1 MAISVF
7 SCSYLGVETYIVEV
21 EVDISNGLPVFNIV
35 GMGDLAITESRER
48 IRSCFKNIGLDFPV
62 KRVLVNLSP
71 ANIRKK
77 GSHFD
82 LPMFLGILAN
92 IGEIKNIDTLKD
104 YLVLGEIS
112 LNGNIKSIK
121 GAINAAILAKEKG
134 IKGVIVPAENYN
146 ETCLISGVKIIPVTR
161 IREAVDFIDEKI
173 EYEEL
178 LQNIENLHIKK
189 KNSKNHS
196 KIEEFE
202 FDENDLNESIDFSEV
217 KGQFL
222 AKRAL
227 EIAAAGGHNIFLM
240 GDPGSG
246 KSMLAKRFTTILP
259 EMTEKEIIETTK
271 IYSISGMLSP
281 DKPVITER
289 PFRAPHHS
297 ATQTALVGG
306 AIRAGEITLA
316 LNGVFFMDE
325 LGEFG
330 TRTLETLRQP
340 LEDGSVTISRA
351 NLIVNYPVNN
361 IMIAASN
368 PTPGGFFQDD
378 PQCKDSL
385 RDIKNYQKKFSGPL
399 LDRIDLYVEMRRLKK
414 EEIFSECESESS
426 ETVKERVI
434 KAREIQKKRFNE
446 DFLNGKM
453 SRKQISEYCKIDSET
468 KKVLERAIDELKLSV
483 RAYDKI
489 LKVSRT
495 IADLEGSKNIKTEH
509 LLEAL
514 NYRKK
519 Y

>member
-1 MAISVF
+1 MAISVL

-82 LPMFLGILAN
+82 LPIFLGILAN
-92 IGEIKNIDTLKD
+92 IGEIKNINTLKD

-189 KNSKNHS
+189 KNSKNNS
-196 KIEEFE
+196 KIEKFEFE
-202 FDENDLNESIDFSEV
+202 ENDLNESIDFSEV

-271 IYSISGMLSP
+271 IYSVSGMLSSENP
-281 DKPVITER
+281 IITER

-297 ATQTALVGG
+297 ATQAALVGG
-306 AIRAGEITLA
+306 VARAGEITLA
-316 LNGVFFMDE
+316 LNGVLFLDE
-325 LGEFG
+325 LGEFSKEN
-330 TRTLETLRQP
+330 LEMLRQP
-340 LEDGSVTISRA
+340 LEDGSITISRA
-351 NLIVNYPVNN
+351 NLIITYPVKS

-368 PTPGGFFQDD
+368 PTPCGFFPDD
-378 PQCKDSL
+378 ILCTDTL
-385 RDIKNYQKKFSGPL
+385 RNIKNYQKRFSGPL

-414 EEIFSECESESS
+414 EYNS
-426 ETVKERVI
+426 
-434 KAREIQKKRFNE
+434 
-446 DFLNGKM
+446 DLLNAKM
-453 SRKQISEYCKIDSET
+453 NRRQISRYCKINEDT
-468 KKVLERAIDELKLSV
+468 KKIFEKAIDELQLSV
-483 RAYDKI
+483 RMYDKV

-495 IADLEGSKNIKTEH
+495 IADLDNSENIETVH